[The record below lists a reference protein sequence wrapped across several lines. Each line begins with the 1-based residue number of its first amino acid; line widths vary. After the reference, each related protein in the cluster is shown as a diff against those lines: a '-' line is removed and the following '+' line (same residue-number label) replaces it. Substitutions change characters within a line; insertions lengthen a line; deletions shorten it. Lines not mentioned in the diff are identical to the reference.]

1 MTNVNPS
8 IEIQVNKS
16 EKVLEV
22 KPLNDD
28 AKIVVG
34 DMDFSGSK
42 LDATINALIGSM
54 LRNGYISDMA
64 NSILVTV
71 NSNDPST
78 GQAMQNKLMSEINTI
93 LESGNISGAVLGQ
106 TVTDDTS
113 INKLAEQYGITVDKV
128 KLIEQIT
135 KQNTYYTFENLVSS
149 SMLV

>member
-113 INKLAEQYGITVDKV
+113 INKLAEQYGITVDKA